1 MTDERPPGVAVPAE
15 PQPKPEA
22 EPENETGWTASVR
35 RRVEKTLPI
44 TELLPTKQP
53 AYIGSW
59 VYVFGVVTIAAL
71 FWVVLS
77 GVVLAYFGSAWW
89 HVSSVGHFF
98 NSIHFWSVQMFFIF
112 MVLHL
117 WGQFWGAGWRDG
129 RAKTWMVGVVI
140 FAISVGTAF
149 TGYVIQQNFD
159 FAVDRHQCQGRDQL
173 DRFRRTVQRTQL
185 RPDVRTARDAVPDRG
200 DPARGAAHHSG
211 ASQRRGSAD
220 RRSVSRWRR
229 ERGQGRQEDLLPRAS
244 AMMPYDLLKEVT
256 IAMVGVLGVVL
267 ILSARA
273 VLARRALR

>member
-1 MTDERPPGVAVPAE
+1 CSCSRSSRRSRRIGPRDPAMTDDSAPVATDPSAPVA
-15 PQPKPEA
+15 QPVVDDA
-22 EPENETGWTASVR
+22 TAWTASVG

-59 VYVFGVVTIAAL
+59 VYVFGVVTIAAM

-77 GVVLAYFGSAWW
+77 GVVLAFFGSEWW

-140 FAISVGTAF
+140 FAIS
-149 TGYVIQQNFD
+149 I
-159 FAVDRHQCQGRDQL
+159 
-173 DRFRRTVQRTQL
+173 
-185 RPDVRTARDAVPDRG
+185 
-200 DPARGAAHHSG
+200 
-211 ASQRRGSAD
+211 
-220 RRSVSRWRR
+220 
-229 ERGQGRQEDLLPRAS
+229 
-244 AMMPYDLLKEVT
+244 
-256 IAMVGVLGVVL
+256 
-267 ILSARA
+267 
-273 VLARRALR
+273 